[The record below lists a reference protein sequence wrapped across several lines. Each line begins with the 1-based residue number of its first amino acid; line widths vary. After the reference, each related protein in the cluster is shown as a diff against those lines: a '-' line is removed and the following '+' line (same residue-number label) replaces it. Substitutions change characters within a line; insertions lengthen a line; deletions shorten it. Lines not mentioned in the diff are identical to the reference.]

1 MKNWDWRAATAGAA
15 AGLANGFFG
24 AGGGMLLVPL
34 LAGWCRLPGKTCFTT
49 ALAVMLPLTL
59 VSLAIYWHSGQ
70 LPFSLAWPYLA
81 GGFLGGVGGGL
92 LLRRVPVRWLHA
104 AMGLFILGAAFGCWW
119 RHEWPVALR
128 PGWGSVRRPIGGSV
142 SAGAACLMI
151 WLTALQDLPQR
162 QAQGINL
169 LYFLPSCRRKLA
181 VSYQK

>member
-1 MKNWDWRAATAGAA
+1 MKNWDWRAAAAGAA

-92 LLRRVPVRWLHA
+92 LLRRVS
-104 AMGLFILGAAFGCWW
+104 GLQVASGRLGEVGQESTA
-119 RHEWPVALR
+119 RSMTSSELM
-128 PGWGSVRRPIGGSV
+128 SVMQI
-142 SAGAACLMI
+142 
-151 WLTALQDLPQR
+151 
-162 QAQGINL
+162 
-169 LYFLPSCRRKLA
+169 
-181 VSYQK
+181 

>member
-1 MKNWDWRAATAGAA
+1 MKKWDWRAAAAGAA

-104 AMGLFILGAAFGCWW
+104 AMGNARLGPWQW
-119 RHEWPVALR
+119 VSALR
-128 PGWGSVRRPIGGSV
+128 RLVPALRAVPGLGCVIGPWRW
-142 SAGAACLMI
+142 SAAREL
-151 WLTALQDLPQR
+151 WL
-162 QAQGINL
+162 N
-169 LYFLPSCRRKLA
+169 
-181 VSYQK
+181 

>member
-1 MKNWDWRAATAGAA
+1 MKNWDWRAAAAGAA

-81 GGFLGGVGGGL
+81 RGFAPWPGQC
-92 LLRRVPVRWLHA
+92 A
-104 AMGLFILGAAFGCWW
+104 ASY
-119 RHEWPVALR
+119 R
-128 PGWGSVRRPIGGSV
+128 GSV
-142 SAGAACLMI
+142 SAGAAC
-151 WLTALQDLPQR
+151 
-162 QAQGINL
+162 
-169 LYFLPSCRRKLA
+169 
-181 VSYQK
+181 

>member
-1 MKNWDWRAATAGAA
+1 MKNWDWRAAAAGAA

-70 LPFSLAWPYLA
+70 LPLPLAWPYLA

-104 AMGLFILGAAFGCWW
+104 AMGLFILWGGI
-119 RHEWPVALR
+119 RLLVA
-128 PGWGSVRRPIGGSV
+128 P
-142 SAGAACLMI
+142 
-151 WLTALQDLPQR
+151 
-162 QAQGINL
+162 
-169 LYFLPSCRRKLA
+169 
-181 VSYQK
+181 